1 MLPLR
6 DENPTDITPV
16 LTFGLIGANVV
27 VWLLLQG
34 AGSGGAFMQSLCDW
48 ATIPGEVTGAI
59 PDGEVIR
66 RGGWRCRAGGA
77 TDVTL
82 LTSMFM
88 HGGWG
93 HLIMN
98 MWFLWVFG
106 NNIEDAMG
114 HGRYLVFYLVA
125 GVLAAAAHIVTA
137 PDSPV
142 PTVGASGAIS
152 GVMGAY
158 VVLYPR
164 VRVDTLVF
172 VVFFI
177 RVLPLPA
184 WAMLGYWIL
193 LQFLQGVATAGA
205 AGATGGVAVWAH
217 VGGFV
222 VGVVLAKLFA
232 RANGGDGGLG
242 VRVVEG

>member
-1 MLPLR
+1 MFPLR
-6 DENPTDITPV
+6 DENPTDITPL
-16 LTFGLIGANVV
+16 LTLGIIAANVA
-27 VWLLLQG
+27 VWFLLEG
-34 AGSGGAFMQSLCDW
+34 AGARGPMMEALCDW
-48 ATIPGEVTGAI
+48 ATIPGELTGAI
-59 PDGEVIR
+59 PEGETIR
-66 RGGWRCRAGGA
+66 RGDWTCRVGGA
-77 TDVTL
+77 TTSTL

-93 HLIMN
+93 HLILN

-114 HGRYLVFYLVA
+114 HGRYLVFYLLA
-125 GVLAAAAHIVTA
+125 GVLAAAAHIVSA

-164 VRVDTLVF
+164 VRVDTLIIVF
-172 VVFFI
+172 VFI

-184 WAMLGYWIL
+184 WAMLLYWFA
-193 LQFLQGVATAGA
+193 LQVLTGVATAGA
-205 AGATGGVAVWAH
+205 GGAAGGVAVWAH

-222 VGVVLAKLFA
+222 AGVVLAKLFA
-232 RANGGDGGLG
+232 TGDGGQDG
-242 VRVVEG
+242 FRVRFVEE